1 MVRGNMARLP
11 SIVALAA
18 VLALPAALGGCI
30 GAVVV
35 GGMAAAAGGGY
46 VVAQER
52 GPEGLAGDFAI
63 TTEIK
68 QAMMKTDPNLDP
80 AVAVTV
86 YEGRVLLTGQVA
98 SPEMKMAAARI
109 ARETPRVRAVYDEIE
124 VTGNDTFFDDAKD
137 AWIGTQVRSGMVFD
151 PDIRSV
157 NYIVETD
164 NGSVYL
170 IGSARSQRELEQAT
184 DIARRVRGVRRVV
197 SYVEVRP
204 GSPVVAAAPVAA
216 GPPPLRP
223 PPGPNGV
230 AVQRAPIEVEKL

>member
-1 MVRGNMARLP
+1 M
-11 SIVALAA
+11 
-18 VLALPAALGGCI
+18 
-30 GAVVV
+30 V

-52 GPEGLAGDFAI
+52 GPEGLASDFAI

-98 SPEMKMAAARI
+98 SPEMKMAASRI
-109 ARETPRVRAVYDEIE
+109 ARETPRVRTVYDEIE

-157 NYIVETD
+157 NYIVETE

-170 IGSARSQRELEQAT
+170 LGSARSQHELEEAT

-204 GSPVVAAAPVAA
+204 GSPNVAA
-216 GPPPLRP
+216 GAPRFGAGRFGSAAADPAARTQWGGRAAGSHRGGEAVIYGRNLVRP
-223 PPGPNGV
+223 
-230 AVQRAPIEVEKL
+230 R

>member
-1 MVRGNMARLP
+1 MGQGKMARLP

-18 VLALPAALGGCI
+18 VLGLPAALGGCV
-30 GAVVV
+30 GVVI

-46 VVAQER
+46 VIAQER
-52 GPEGLAGDFAI
+52 GAEGLATDFAI
-63 TTEIK
+63 TTDIK
-68 QAMMKTDPNLDP
+68 QALMKTDPKLD
-80 AVAVTV
+80 AAVTV
-86 YEGRVLLTGQVA
+86 TAYEGRVLLTGQVA
-98 SPEMKMAAARI
+98 SPEMKMAASRL
-109 ARETPRVRAVYDEIE
+109 ARETPRVRTVYDEIE

-151 PDIRSV
+151 ADIRSV
-157 NYIVETD
+157 NYMVETE

-204 GSPVVAAAPVAA
+204 GSPVAAAVPVAS
-216 GPPPLRP
+216 GPPPLMP
-223 PPGPNGV
+223 PPGPSGV
-230 AVQRAPIEVEKL
+230 AAQRAPIEVEKL